1 MEEDIQNYYQMSCFV
16 GHPVGQI
23 RRQSAAARDMGRV
36 PWLELKTGTSD
47 RYLICIVQL
56 LRFSGFSLYS
66 LSFFLYSPFKKAL
79 SQGMEGLQVWF

>member
-36 PWLELKTGTSD
+36 PWLELKTGTKE
-47 RYLICIVQL
+47 L
-56 LRFSGFSLYS
+56 SLCHK
-66 LSFFLYSPFKKAL
+66 L
-79 SQGMEGLQVWF
+79 

>member
-36 PWLELKTGTSD
+36 PWLELKTGTKELSLCHKLWFSD
-47 RYLICIVQL
+47 NYIFGTKCCI
-56 LRFSGFSLYS
+56 
-66 LSFFLYSPFKKAL
+66 P
-79 SQGMEGLQVWF
+79 